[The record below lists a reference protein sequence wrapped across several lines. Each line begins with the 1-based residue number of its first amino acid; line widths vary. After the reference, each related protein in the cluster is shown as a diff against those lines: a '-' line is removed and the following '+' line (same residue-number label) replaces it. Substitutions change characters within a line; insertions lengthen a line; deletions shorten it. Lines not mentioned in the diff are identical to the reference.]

1 MNKIARRASVL
12 IVLLLLLFAG
22 TVFFVGE
29 YLSESGDWILS
40 SGSPHVYDGNKISL
54 GVIADSTGGL
64 LADLRDGRAYSESEL
79 VRKSMLHWVGDRKGN
94 ISVPFVEH
102 YATELMGYGT
112 VNGIYTYGD
121 TYGTLKLTLSAKVQ
135 AAVLQAMGDRA
146 GTVAVYNYQ
155 TGEILCAVTTP
166 TFDPEN
172 VPDIEGDTTGAY
184 TGVYMN
190 RFTQSKYI
198 PGSIF
203 KIVTL
208 AAALES
214 IPGIQDQ
221 RFTCTGTYVI
231 QNGDITCERA
241 HGTMTLK
248 EAFCNSCNCAFA
260 QIAQQM
266 GSEKLERYV
275 ELFGITEP
283 VSFDG
288 LTTTAGNF
296 EAVGSTAE
304 QIAWSAIGQHKDQ
317 VNPCSFLR
325 FVGAIAGGGEGAEP
339 YVVSSVSV
347 GENNTYTATTRKTE
361 RLISKTTAD
370 ILREYMANNVEN
382 KYGADRFPIASVC
395 AKSGTGEV
403 GGGKSPNAMFVGFIS
418 DPQYPY
424 AFIAAIE
431 EGGYGSSTCIPIL
444 NEALK
449 ACIEAQAERK

>member
-1 MNKIARRASVL
+1 MNRIARRASVL
-12 IVLLLLLFAG
+12 VVLLLLLAAG

-29 YLSESGDWILS
+29 YLSQSGKWILF
-40 SGSPHVYDGNKISL
+40 SGSPHVYDGNKISM
-54 GVIADSTGGL
+54 GVIADSTGGV
-64 LADLRDGRAYSESEL
+64 LADLRDGRTYCENEL
-79 VRKSMLHWVGDRKGN
+79 VRKSVLHWVGDRKGN
-94 ISVPFVEH
+94 VSVPFVDH
-102 YATELMGYGT
+102 YATELLGYGS

-121 TYGTLKLTLSAKVQ
+121 TYGTLNLTLSAKVQ
-135 AAVLQAMGDRA
+135 STVLEAMGDRV
-146 GTVAVYNYQ
+146 GTVAVFNYQ
-155 TGEILCAVTTP
+155 TGELLCAVTTP
-166 TFDPEN
+166 TLDPDNE
-172 VPDIEGDTTGAY
+172 PDIAADTTGAY

-221 RFTCTGTYVI
+221 TFTCTGTYII

-241 HGTMTLK
+241 HGTLSLK
-248 EAFCNSCNCAFA
+248 DAFSNSCNCAFA
-260 QIAQQM
+260 QIAEQM

-275 ELFGITEP
+275 KLFGITSP
-283 VSFDG
+283 VTFDG
-288 LTTTAGNF
+288 ITTTAGNF

-317 VNPCSFLR
+317 INPCAFLR
-325 FVGAIAGGGEGAEP
+325 FIGIIAGDGVGVEP

-347 GENNTYTATTRKTE
+347 GDRETYTASTRKTE
-361 RLISKTTAD
+361 RLVSKATAD
-370 ILREYMANNVEN
+370 ILQEYMANNVQT
-382 KYGADRFPIASVC
+382 KYGADRFPITGVC

-403 GGGKSPNAMFVGFIS
+403 GGGKAPNAMFAGFIS

-431 EGGYGSSTCIPIL
+431 EGGYGSNTCIPIL
-444 NEALK
+444 NVALK
-449 ACIEAQAERK
+449 ACMEAYG

>member
-1 MNKIARRASVL
+1 MNRIARRASVL
-12 IVLLLLLFAG
+12 IVLLLVLAVG

-29 YLSESGDWILS
+29 YLSKSGDWILF
-40 SGSPHVYDGNKISL
+40 SGSPHVYDGNKLSL
-54 GVIADSTGGL
+54 GVITDSSGGL
-64 LADLRDGRAYSESEL
+64 LVDLRDGRTYYSTEL
-79 VRKSMLHWVGDRKGN
+79 IRKSVLHWVGDREGN
-94 ISVPFVEH
+94 VSVPFVDH

-121 TYGTLKLTLSAKVQ
+121 TYGTMELTLSAKVQ
-135 AAVLQAMGDRA
+135 AAVLKAMGDRV

-155 TGEILCAVTTP
+155 TGELICAVSTP
-166 TFDPEN
+166 TFDPDN
-172 VPDIEGDTTGAY
+172 VPDIGADTTGAY

-221 RFTCTGTYVI
+221 RFTCTGTYII

-241 HGTMTLK
+241 HGTQTLK
-248 EAFCNSCNCAFA
+248 EAFSNSCNCAFA
-260 QIAQQM
+260 QIAEQM

-283 VSFDG
+283 VTFDG

-317 VNPCSFLR
+317 VNPCAFLR
-325 FVGAIAGGGEGAEP
+325 FVGAIAGGGVGTEP

-347 GENNTYTATTRKTE
+347 GGKDTYTASIRKTE
-361 RLISKTTAD
+361 RLVSKTTAE
-370 ILREYMANNVEN
+370 ILREFMANNVES
-382 KYGADRFPIASVC
+382 KYGADRFPITSVC

-403 GGGKSPNAMFVGFIS
+403 GGGKSPNAMFTGFIR
-418 DPQYPY
+418 DPQYPF

-431 EGGYGSSTCIPIL
+431 EGGYGSNTCIPIIS
-444 NEALK
+444 EALK
-449 ACIEAQAERK
+449 ACIETYGG

>member
-1 MNKIARRASVL
+1 MNRIARRASVL
-12 IVLLLLLFAG
+12 IVLLLLLTAG

-29 YLSESGDWILS
+29 YLSKSGDWILF
-40 SGSPHVYDGNKISL
+40 SGSPHVYKDNKISL
-54 GVIADSTGGL
+54 GVIADSSGGL
-64 LADLRDGRAYSESEL
+64 LADLRDGRTYCENEQ

-94 ISVPFVEH
+94 VSVPFVDY
-102 YATELMGYGT
+102 YATELMGYGA
-112 VNGIYTYGD
+112 VSGIYTYGD
-121 TYGTLKLTLSAKVQ
+121 TYGIMKLTLSAKVQ
-135 AAVLQAMGDRA
+135 AAVLEAMGDKV

-155 TGEILCAVTTP
+155 TGELLCAVSTP
-166 TFDPEN
+166 TFDPED

-221 RFTCTGTYVI
+221 IFTCTGTYII

-248 EAFCNSCNCAFA
+248 EAFSNSCNCAFA
-260 QIAQQM
+260 QIAEQM

-275 ELFGITEP
+275 KLFGITEP
-283 VSFDG
+283 ITFDG

-317 VNPCSFLR
+317 INPCAFLR
-325 FVGAIAGGGEGAEP
+325 FVGIIANGGVGVQP

-347 GENNTYTATTRKTE
+347 GGKDTYTASIQKTE
-361 RLISKTTAD
+361 RLITKATAD
-370 ILREYMANNVEN
+370 ILREYMANNVES
-382 KYGADRFPIASVC
+382 KYGADRFPVTSVC

-403 GGGKSPNAMFVGFIS
+403 GGGKKPNALFTGFID

-424 AFIAAIE
+424 AFIAVIE
-431 EGGYGSSTCIPIL
+431 EGGYGSSTCIPII

-449 ACIEAQAERK
+449 ACMVN

>member
-1 MNKIARRASVL
+1 MNRIARRASVL
-12 IVLLLLLFAG
+12 LVLLLLLSAG
-22 TVFFVGE
+22 TVFFMGE
-29 YLSESGDWILS
+29 YLSESGDWILF
-40 SGSPHVYDGNKISL
+40 SGSPHVYQGNHL
-54 GVIADSTGGL
+54 GVGVIADSTGGL
-64 LADLRDGRAYSESEL
+64 LTDLRSGRTYYGNEL
-79 VRKSMLHWVGDRKGN
+79 VRKSMLHWVGDRQGN
-94 ISVPFVEH
+94 VSVPFVEH
-102 YATELMGYGT
+102 YAAELMGYGSI
-112 VNGIYTYGD
+112 NGIYTYGD
-121 TYGTLKLTLSAKVQ
+121 TYGTLHLTLSAQVQ
-135 AAVLQAMGDRA
+135 AAVLKAMGDRV

-155 TGEILCAVTTP
+155 TGELLCAVTTP

-172 VPDIEGDTTGAY
+172 VPDIQADTSGTY

-214 IPGIQDQ
+214 IPGIQQ
-221 RFTCTGTYVI
+221 QTFTCTGTYII

-248 EAFCNSCNCAFA
+248 EAFSNSCNCAFA
-260 QIAQQM
+260 QIAEQM

-275 ELFGITEP
+275 KLFGITEP
-283 VSFDG
+283 VTFDG
-288 LTTTAGNF
+288 LTTVSGNF

-317 VNPCSFLR
+317 INPCSFLR
-325 FVGAIAGGGEGAEP
+325 FVGTIAGGGVGTEP
-339 YVVSSVSV
+339 YVVSSVTV
-347 GENNTYTATTRKTE
+347 GGKETYTATTQKTE
-361 RLISKTTAD
+361 RLISKSTAD
-370 ILREYMANNVEN
+370 VLREYMGNNVDT
-382 KYGADRFPIASVC
+382 KYGADKFPITSVC

-403 GGGKSPNAMFVGFIS
+403 GGGKKPNAMFVGFVD

-431 EGGYGSSTCIPIL
+431 EGGYGSQTCIPIL
-444 NEALK
+444 SEALK
-449 ACIEAQAERK
+449 ACIEAYG

>member
-1 MNKIARRASVL
+1 MNRIARRASVL
-12 IVLLLLLFAG
+12 VVLLLLLAAG

-29 YLSESGDWILS
+29 YLSKSGDWILF
-40 SGSPHVYDGNKISL
+40 SGSPHVYDNNKISL
-54 GVIADSTGGL
+54 GVIADSSGGL
-64 LADLRDGRAYSESEL
+64 LADLRDGRTYCENEQ
-79 VRKSMLHWVGDRKGN
+79 VRKSMLHWTGDRKGN
-94 ISVPFVEH
+94 ISVPFVDH
-102 YATELMGYGT
+102 YAAELMGYGA
-112 VNGIYTYGD
+112 VSGIYTYGD
-121 TYGTLKLTLSAKVQ
+121 TYGTLNLTLSAKVQ
-135 AAVLQAMGDRA
+135 TAVLEAMGDKV

-155 TGEILCAVTTP
+155 TGEILCAVSTP
-166 TFDPEN
+166 TFDPED
-172 VPDIEGDTTGAY
+172 VPDIEADTTGAY

-221 RFTCTGTYVI
+221 IFTCNGTYII

-248 EAFCNSCNCAFA
+248 EAFSNSCNCAFA
-260 QIAQQM
+260 QIAEQM

-275 ELFGITEP
+275 KLFGITE
-283 VSFDG
+283 SITFDG

-317 VNPCSFLR
+317 VNPCAFLR
-325 FVGAIAGGGEGAEP
+325 FIGAIAGGGEGAEP

-347 GENNTYTATTRKTE
+347 GGKDTYTASTQKTE
-361 RLISKTTAD
+361 RLISKATAE
-370 ILREYMANNVEN
+370 ILREYMGNNVES
-382 KYGADRFPIASVC
+382 KYGADRFPVTSVC
-395 AKSGTGEV
+395 GKSGTGEV
-403 GGGKSPNAMFVGFIS
+403 GGGKKPNALFTGFVS

-424 AFIAAIE
+424 AFIAVIE
-431 EGGYGSSTCIPIL
+431 EGGYGSNTCIPIL

-449 ACIEAQAERK
+449 ACIIYG

>member
-1 MNKIARRASVL
+1 MNRIARRASVL
-12 IVLLLLLFAG
+12 VVLLLVLVAG
-22 TVFFVGE
+22 IVFFMGE
-29 YLSESGDWILS
+29 YLSKSGDWILF
-40 SGSPHVYDGNKISL
+40 SGSPHVYSGNKLSV
-54 GVIADSTGGL
+54 GVIADHTGGL
-64 LADLRDGRAYSESEL
+64 LVDMRDGRTYCENEQ
-79 VRKSMLHWVGDRKGN
+79 VRKSILHWVGDRKGN
-94 ISVPFVEH
+94 VSVPFVEH
-102 YATELMGYGT
+102 YTKELMGYDS
-112 VNGIYTYGD
+112 VSGIYTYGD
-121 TYGTLKLTLSAKVQ
+121 TYGTLNLTLSAKVQ
-135 AAVLQAMGDRA
+135 AAVLKAMGDRV

-155 TGEILCAVTTP
+155 TGELICAVSTP
-166 TFDPEN
+166 TFDPDN

-221 RFTCTGTYVI
+221 RFTCTGTYII

-241 HGTMTLK
+241 HGNLSLK
-248 EAFCNSCNCAFA
+248 DAFSNSCNCAFA
-260 QIAQQM
+260 QIAEQM
-266 GSEKLERYV
+266 GSQKLERYV

-283 VSFDG
+283 VTFDG

-317 VNPCSFLR
+317 INPCAFLR
-325 FVGAIAGGGEGAEP
+325 FVGAIAGGGVGTEP

-347 GENNTYTATTRKTE
+347 GGKETYTATTRKTE
-361 RLISKTTAD
+361 RLVSKSTAE
-370 ILREYMANNVEN
+370 ILREYLANNVES
-382 KYGADRFPIASVC
+382 KYGADSFVVTSVC

-403 GGGKSPNAMFVGFIS
+403 GGGKSPNAMFAGFIS
-418 DPQYPY
+418 DPQYPF

-431 EGGYGSSTCIPIL
+431 EGGYGSKTCIPIL

-449 ACIEAQAERK
+449 ACIEAYGK

>member
-1 MNKIARRASVL
+1 MNRIARRASIL
-12 IVLLLLLFAG
+12 LVLLLILSAG

-29 YLSESGDWILS
+29 YLSKSGDWILF
-40 SGSPHVYDGNKISL
+40 SGSPHVYQDNKLGL

-64 LADLRDGRAYSESEL
+64 LVDLRDGRTYYGNEQI
-79 VRKSMLHWVGDRKGN
+79 RKSVLHWVGDRKGN
-94 ISVPFVEH
+94 VSVPFVDH
-102 YATELMGYGT
+102 YATELMDYGA
-112 VNGIYTYGD
+112 VSGIYTYGD
-121 TYGTLKLTLSAKVQ
+121 TYGTLNLTLSAEVQ
-135 AAVLQAMGDRA
+135 AAVLKAMGDRA

-155 TGEILCAVTTP
+155 TGELLCAVTTP

-208 AAALES
+208 AAALET

-221 RFTCTGTYVI
+221 RFTCTGTYII

-248 EAFCNSCNCAFA
+248 DAFSNSCNCAFA
-260 QIAQQM
+260 QIAEQM

-275 ELFGITEP
+275 KLFGITEP
-283 VSFDG
+283 VTFDG

-317 VNPCSFLR
+317 VNPCAFLR
-325 FVGAIAGGGEGAEP
+325 FVGAIAGGGVGAEP

-347 GENNTYTATTRKTE
+347 GGKNTYTASTRRTE
-361 RLISKTTAD
+361 RLTSNSTAE

-382 KYGADRFPIASVC
+382 KYGADRFPITSVC

-418 DPQYPY
+418 DPQHPY

-431 EGGYGSSTCIPIL
+431 EGGYGSSTCIPII

-449 ACIEAQAERK
+449 ACIETYG

>member
-1 MNKIARRASVL
+1 MNRIARRASIL
-12 IVLLLLLFAG
+12 LVLLLILSAG

-29 YLSESGDWILS
+29 YLSKSGDWILF
-40 SGSPHVYDGNKISL
+40 SGSPHVYQDNKLGL

-64 LADLRDGRAYSESEL
+64 LVDLRDGRTYYGNEQI
-79 VRKSMLHWVGDRKGN
+79 RKSVLHWVGDRKGN
-94 ISVPFVEH
+94 VSVPFVDH
-102 YATELMGYGT
+102 YATELMDYGA
-112 VNGIYTYGD
+112 VSGIYTYGD
-121 TYGTLKLTLSAKVQ
+121 TYGTLNLTLSAEVQ
-135 AAVLQAMGDRA
+135 AAVLKAMGDRA

-155 TGEILCAVTTP
+155 TGELLCAVTTP

-208 AAALES
+208 AAALET

-221 RFTCTGTYVI
+221 RFTCTGTYII

-248 EAFCNSCNCAFA
+248 DAFSNSCNCAFA
-260 QIAQQM
+260 QIAEQM

-275 ELFGITEP
+275 KLFGITEP
-283 VSFDG
+283 VTFDG

-317 VNPCSFLR
+317 VNPCAFLR
-325 FVGAIAGGGEGAEP
+325 FVGAIAGGGVGAEP

-347 GENNTYTATTRKTE
+347 GGKNTYTAATRRTE
-361 RLISKTTAD
+361 RLISNSTAE

-382 KYGADRFPIASVC
+382 KYGADRFPITSVC

-418 DPQYPY
+418 DPQHPY

-431 EGGYGSSTCIPIL
+431 EGGYGSSTCIPII

-449 ACIEAQAERK
+449 ACIETYG